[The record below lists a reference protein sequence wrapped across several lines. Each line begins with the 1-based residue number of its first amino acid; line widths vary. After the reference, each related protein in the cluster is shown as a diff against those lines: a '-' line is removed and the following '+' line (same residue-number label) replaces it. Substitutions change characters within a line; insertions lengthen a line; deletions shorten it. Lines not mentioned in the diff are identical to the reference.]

1 VELVLS
7 LINTYLGLLFIL
19 LCLGL
24 ILYYIL
30 SDHTRAKINL
40 RSIQAFS
47 HFRREVDLAVEAG
60 KRLHI
65 SLGRGNI
72 NDLQGGSAFIGLTIL
87 DRCARAASNSDR
99 PPMTT
104 SGDGIITILSQDTL
118 QSTYRSLAT
127 EQRYDPTNARLTGLS
142 PMAYAAGAMP
152 TIHDEQ
158 ISANIFAGHFGTE
171 IALLTEAGER
181 SRSLTVGGSDSI
193 HAQAVLYATS
203 DETLLGEE
211 LYAAGAYLGAG
222 VAHSAS
228 LRAQDI
234 LRWVLIVA
242 IVIGAI
248 LKLLGIL
255 P

>member
-1 VELVLS
+1 VEQVLS
-7 LINTYLGLLFIL
+7 LTNTFLGLLFIL

-30 SDHTRAKINL
+30 SDHTRAEINL
-40 RSIQAFS
+40 RSIQAFT

-65 SLGRGNI
+65 SLGRGSI

-99 PPMTT
+99 PPVTT
-104 SGDGIITILSQDTL
+104 SGDGVIMILSQDTL
-118 QSTYRSLAT
+118 QSTYHSLAN
-127 EQRYDPTNARLTGLS
+127 EQRYDPTNARLTGVS
-142 PMAYAAGAMP
+142 PMAYATGAMP
-152 TIHDEQ
+152 VIQDEQ
-158 ISANIFAGHFGTE
+158 ISANIFAGHFGAE

-181 SRSLTVGGSDSI
+181 SRSLTVAGTDSI
-193 HAQAVLYATS
+193 HTQAVLYATS
-203 DETLLGEE
+203 DEPLLGEE

-222 VAHSAS
+222 VGHSAS
-228 LRAQDI
+228 LRMQDI
-234 LRWVLIVA
+234 IRWVLVVA

-255 P
+255 S

>member
-1 VELVLS
+1 MELVLS

-104 SGDGIITILSQDTL
+104 SGDGVITILSQDTL

-234 LRWVLIVA
+234 LRWVLMVA